1 MRLTTNGKS
10 FPVWFSRF
18 LRNGATKVGSRAW
31 NSAAVLVFLLCF
43 VTGCT
48 VGPNYKRPNTD
59 VPTSYRTLEPP
70 AAAAEPAAMR
80 SLAEQKW
87 WEVFQDDE
95 LQKLIRTALQQ
106 NYDVRI
112 AAARVLEAEAQ
123 VGIARANQLPNV
135 SVAGTGASLRNPV
148 QGPIPSYTFTYGRVG
163 LDAAWDLDFW
173 GKYRRGTEAAR
184 AQLLATDWAR
194 QEVVATLVANVAAG
208 YFQLRELDLELD
220 ISKRALASRNESLEL
235 TKTLEEH
242 GINSILDVR
251 QAEQLVDTAAADI
264 VDLNRRIAQ
273 QENYLSILLGNNPGS
288 IARGKDLVD
297 QPHAPVVPAGL
308 PSALLERRPD
318 IRESEQLLVAAN
330 ARIGVA
336 RAAYFPDISL
346 TAQPGFLSS
355 ALTSLFSGGAGTW
368 TFAGTITQPIFE
380 GGALKS
386 NMRLAQAQQQEALL
400 TYRQTIQ
407 GAFRDVS
414 DALIGYKQYQDF
426 TAQQEL
432 LAHAAQDAAQLSGKR
447 YEAGTTNYLEVL
459 TNDTNYLSA
468 ELGLAQARLNELLA
482 LVQIYKALGG
492 GWQQ

>member
-1 MRLTTNGKS
+1 MSLFHRNKAL
-10 FPVWFSRF
+10 FLPVVVCAF
-18 LRNGATKVGSRAW
+18 V
-31 NSAAVLVFLLCF
+31 VFQA
-43 VTGCT
+43 GCT

-59 VPTSYRTLEPP
+59 VPTAYRGLTAEE
-70 AAAAEPAAMR
+70 AANTSTA
-80 SLAEQKW
+80 SLGEQKW
-87 WEVFQDDE
+87 WEVFQDE
-95 LQKLIRTALQQ
+95 RLQQLIRAALQQ

-112 AAARVLEAEAQ
+112 AATHVLEAQEQ
-123 VGIARANQLPNV
+123 VVQARANQLPNV
-135 SVAGTGASLRNPV
+135 NVAGNGTGLRNPSI
-148 QGPIPSYTFTYGRVG
+148 GPIPSYSFNYGKVTAN
-163 LDAAWDLDFW
+163 AAWDLDFW

-184 AQLLATDWAR
+184 ANLLATGWAR
-194 QEVVATLVANVAAG
+194 QEVNATLVANVAAG

-220 ISKRALASRNESLEL
+220 ISQKAVASRKESLDL

-251 QAEQLVDTAAADI
+251 QAEQLVYTAGADI
-264 VDLNRRIAQ
+264 ADLQRRIGQ
-273 QENYLSILLGNNPGS
+273 QEDYISVLLGNNPGP
-288 IARGKDLVD
+288 IAPRGKELID
-297 QPHAPVVPAGL
+297 QPHAPTIPAGL

-318 IRESEQLLVAAN
+318 IRQAEELLVAAN

-355 ALTSLFSGGAGTW
+355 SLTSLFSGSAGLW

-380 GGALKS
+380 GGALRS
-386 NMRLAQAQQQEALL
+386 GVRLAQAQQQEAVL
-400 TYRQTIQ
+400 TYQQTIQ

-414 DALIGYKQYQDF
+414 DALIAYQQNQEF
-426 TAQQEL
+426 RAQQEL
-432 LAHAAQDAAQLSGKR
+432 LANAAQDAAQLSGKR

-459 TNDTNYLSA
+459 TNETNYLSA
-468 ELGLAQARLNELLA
+468 EIGLAQARLNELLA

>member
-1 MRLTTNGKS
+1 MRRTTSGTALLMQVSCVAWNGQGT
-10 FPVWFSRF
+10 V
-18 LRNGATKVGSRAW
+18 VSRAW
-31 NSAAVLVFLLCF
+31 KSAPALVFLLF
-43 VTGCT
+43 FASGCT
-48 VGPNYKRPNTD
+48 VGPNYKRPSTD

-70 AAAAEPAAMR
+70 VSAGAPASAQ
-80 SLAEQKW
+80 SLADEKW
-87 WEVFQDDE
+87 WEVFQDEE

-106 NYDVRI
+106 NYDTRI
-112 AAARVLEAEAQ
+112 AAARVLEAQAQ
-123 VGIARANQLPNV
+123 VGLARANQLPNV
-135 SVAGTGASLRNPV
+135 NVSGVGTGLRNPV
-148 QGPIPSYTFTYGRVG
+148 EGPIPAYTFEYGHIG
-163 LDAAWDLDFW
+163 ANASWDLDFW

-194 QEVVATLVANVAAG
+194 EEVNATLVANVATG

-220 ISKRALASRNESLEL
+220 ISKRALASRNESLDL

-251 QAEQLVDTAAADI
+251 QAEQLVYTASADI
-264 VDLNRRIAQ
+264 ADLVRRIAQ

-288 IARGKDLVD
+288 IPRGKDLVD

-318 IRESEQLLVAAN
+318 IRESEELLVAAN

-346 TAQPGFLSS
+346 TAEPGFLSS
-355 ALTSLFSGGAGTW
+355 TLSGLFSGPAGTW

-386 NMRLAQAQQQEALL
+386 GMQLAQAQRQEALL
-400 TYRQTIQ
+400 EYQQTIQ

-414 DALIGYKQYQDF
+414 DALIAYKQYQEF
-426 TAQQEL
+426 RSQQQL
-432 LAHAAQDAAQLSGKR
+432 LAGAAQDSAQLSGKR

>member
-1 MRLTTNGKS
+1 MKT
-10 FPVWFSRF
+10 FFSNR
-18 LRNGATKVGSRAW
+18 RA
-31 NSAAVLVFLLCF
+31 LCF
-43 VTGCT
+43 PPIALGALVVFFSGCT
-48 VGPNYKRPNTD
+48 VGPNYSRPNVN
-59 VPTSYRTLEPP
+59 VPNEYRTIAQPTTSTP
-70 AAAAEPAAMR
+70 SAQ
-80 SLAEQKW
+80 SLGDQKW
-87 WEVFQDDE
+87 GEVFQDE
-95 LQKLIRTALQQ
+95 KLQQLIRTALQQ
-106 NYDVRI
+106 NYDTRI

-123 VGIARANQLPNV
+123 VGLARANQLPTV
-135 SVAGTGASLRNPV
+135 GVTASGTGLHNPAT
-148 QGPIPSYTFTYGRVG
+148 GPIPAYTFTFGKI
-163 LDAAWDLDFW
+163 LASAAWDADFW

-184 AQLLATDWAR
+184 ASLLASDWAR
-194 QEVVATLVANVAAG
+194 QEVNSTLVANVAAG

-220 ISKRALASRNESLEL
+220 ISEKALASRRESLEL

-242 GINSILDVR
+242 GINTILDVR
-251 QAEQLVDTAAADI
+251 QAEQLVYTAAADI
-264 VDLNRRIAQ
+264 ADLKRRIGQ
-273 QENYLSILLGNNPGS
+273 QEDLLSILVGDNPGPIS
-288 IARGKDLVD
+288 RGKELVD

-336 RAAYFPDISL
+336 RAAYFPDIAL
-346 TAQPGFLSS
+346 TAAPGFQSS
-355 ALTSLFSGGAGTW
+355 ALGSLFSGSAGLW

-400 TYRQTIQ
+400 TYQQTIQ

-414 DALIGYKQYQDF
+414 DALIAYQQD
-426 TAQQEL
+426 QEFL
-432 LAHAAQDAAQLSGKR
+432 ADQEQLAHAAQDAAQLSGKR

-459 TNDTNYLSA
+459 TNETNYLSA
-468 ELGLAQARLNELLA
+468 ELGLAQARLNELLS